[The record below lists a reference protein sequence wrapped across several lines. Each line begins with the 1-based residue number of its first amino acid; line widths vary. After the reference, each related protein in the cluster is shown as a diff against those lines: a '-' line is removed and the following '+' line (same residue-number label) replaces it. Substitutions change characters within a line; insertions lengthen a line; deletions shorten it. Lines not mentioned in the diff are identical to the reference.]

1 MFPPSAVIVAVL
13 ITRGRL
19 GTGCCGLSMHVDHS
33 GRGVCCAEEEDR
45 GACAGFQK
53 YSELD
58 IIKAKAFR
66 ESGGPMSEIFQKFG
80 IPKRCLCRMIKED
93 RGVGKWARKVVRAR
107 LFISCAKRCRWQ
119 QRTRSGLRP
128 SSWPIA
134 RTKFRTRCLE
144 SLCSKATLRAPHG
157 SRSA

>member
-33 GRGVCCAEEEDR
+33 GRGVCCAEEQDR

-53 YSELD
+53 YSEWD

-66 ESGGPMSEIFQKFG
+66 ESGGLMSEIFPKFG
-80 IPKRCLCRMIKED
+80 IPKRSLCRMIKED

-107 LFISCAKRCRWQ
+107 LFISCAKR
-119 QRTRSGLRP
+119 
-128 SSWPIA
+128 
-134 RTKFRTRCLE
+134 
-144 SLCSKATLRAPHG
+144 
-157 SRSA
+157 